1 MRSLKPS
8 LRSLGQSLFRS
19 LRSVSRKPVKFVD
32 NDDLNI
38 VRFPTVLQQSLQLR
52 AIRGLGRFA
61 LFHKDPSNLVAPAVA
76 DALFHN
82 HMFVKRIRR
91 LQLH

>member
-8 LRSLGQSLFRS
+8 LRSLGVSIS
-19 LRSVSRKPVKFVD
+19 ISSVCFAQTGQVCGH
-32 NDDLNI
+32 DDLNI
-38 VRFPTVLQQSLQLR
+38 LRFPKVLQQSLQLR

-61 LFHKDPSNLVAPAVA
+61 LFHKGLSNLVAPAVA